1 MEQTP
6 KMTLAGKILSGLL
19 VAFMALSAFGK
30 LSAQPPVVEMF
41 VQKLGFAAEKL
52 PVIAALELACA
63 IVFAVPQTALVG
75 AILISC
81 YFGGAVA
88 SHVRISDPFVGPVVF
103 GALPWVAL
111 MLREPRLRA
120 LLPFL
125 R

>member
-1 MEQTP
+1 
-6 KMTLAGKILSGLL
+6 MTLAGKILSGLL